1 MNRWNGK
8 KAIYLPVLLIFLYAI
23 HICTY
28 AEGHDANWKMWHG
41 DQDALILGT
50 VSRIDT
56 ETITLEVEKRLR
68 PKGIIN
74 DVNRQLP
81 DEEIDDILQI
91 ERFDSYQ
98 TSYHGKTKP
107 ESGDVIIVSLDA
119 GDTCWKV
126 NWPPFE
132 VSGSDHNSL
141 EFLSSFDETPESF
154 AWATFVR
161 TDGQINDFTIT
172 RCEDGSQSVTAKG
185 VLSGKTIDEEIYRS
199 TEPVSITVNA
209 QWKWKGSIGSVII
222 FLLLI
227 VGVVMIIVGLLL

>member
-1 MNRWNGK
+1 M
-8 KAIYLPVLLIFLYAI
+8 
-23 HICTY
+23 
-28 AEGHDANWKMWHG
+28 
-41 DQDALILGT
+41 
-50 VSRIDT
+50 
-56 ETITLEVEKRLR
+56 EVEKRLR

-81 DEEIDDILQI
+81 DEEIDDSLHI

-98 TSYHGKTKP
+98 TSYHGKTEP
-107 ESGDVIIVSLDA
+107 ETGDVIIVSLDA

-132 VSGSDHNSL
+132 VSGSDYSSL
-141 EFLSSFDETPESF
+141 EFLSSFNETPESF

-172 RCEDGSQSVTAKG
+172 RCKDGSQSVTGKG
-185 VLSGKTIDEEIYRS
+185 VLNGKTIDEEIYRS
-199 TEPVSITVNA
+199 TEPVSMTVNVR
-209 QWKWKGSIGSVII
+209 WKWSGSIGWLLL

-227 VGVVMIIVGLLL
+227 IGVIMIIIGLLL